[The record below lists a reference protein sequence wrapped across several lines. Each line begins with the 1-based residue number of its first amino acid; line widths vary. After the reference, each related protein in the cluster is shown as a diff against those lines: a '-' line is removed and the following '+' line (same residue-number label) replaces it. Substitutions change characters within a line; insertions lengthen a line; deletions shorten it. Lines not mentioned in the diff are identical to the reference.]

1 MLSPNPFKKKGK
13 RMKKKLVDLTAMI
26 LVGIVLFLFIKHDGK
41 MDNETALLW
50 TIMCYVVPMII
61 GLVVLPF
68 ITRIIMKI
76 FKNDGFKCRTS
87 LAKLSVFRDC
97 FKVHVNTKN

>member
-1 MLSPNPFKKKGK
+1 
-13 RMKKKLVDLTAMI
+13 MKKKLVDLIAMI
-26 LVGIVLFLFIKHDGK
+26 LVGIVLFLFIKHNGK

-76 FKNDGFKCRTS
+76 FKK
-87 LAKLSVFRDC
+87 
-97 FKVHVNTKN
+97 